1 MTPILAKELVSSP
14 FDLCQLIFRVNFL
27 KSYQTK
33 IAFLCD
39 FYCLF
44 LVIAK
49 QSLSDRPVGPEGIFG
64 DCKCFRPEEG
74 CPKFWFRQPRN
85 VCPGETRVIEV
96 PETYTDYEIYQEE
109 RIIWKEVHNQELV
122 NVPVE
127 TYKEV
132 MIRPA
137 IETKTYEKQVRP
149 VSLVPGNN
157 PPPVHVP
164 DVGMSA
170 PVAVHRK
177 VDPPVVGVVK
187 KTEIR
192 KQPIVKTMR
201 KPIKT
206 YVTRKRPVQKVRIHY
221 KKIAIEH
228 INCCPNL
235 KFWFIDLPV
244 VVENNEAYDPNTRDV
259 VRK

>member
-1 MTPILAKELVSSP
+1 M
-14 FDLCQLIFRVNFL
+14 
-27 KSYQTK
+27 
-33 IAFLCD
+33 
-39 FYCLF
+39 
-44 LVIAK
+44 IAK

-206 YVTRKRPVQKVRIHY
+206 YITRKRPVQKVRIHY